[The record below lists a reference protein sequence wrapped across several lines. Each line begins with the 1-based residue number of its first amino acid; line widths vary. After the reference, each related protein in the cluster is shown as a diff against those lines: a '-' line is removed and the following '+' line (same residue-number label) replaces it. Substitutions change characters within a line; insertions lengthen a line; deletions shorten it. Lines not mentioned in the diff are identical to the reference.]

1 MIFMSA
7 GSDIAIKTCFELFT
21 KKNDKV
27 IIMNP
32 TFGMVNVY
40 CNIYALKS
48 VKIGFNKK
56 LELDYK
62 KLFENINKRT
72 SLIILAQSKQPYW
85 HNNSKGNYDKNFS
98 KTNKLNIPLVIDEA
112 YEGFFK
118 KLCKIHSKIQKYN
131 NYSNF
136 FKVFWF
142 GRVEG
147 RLCSH

>member
-72 SLIILAQSKQPYW
+72 SLIILANP
-85 HNNSKGNYDKNFS
+85 NSPTGTIIPKEIMIKIFS

-112 YEGFFK
+112 YEGFF
-118 KLCKIHSKIQKYN
+118 SK
-131 NYSNF
+131 S
-136 FKVFWF
+136 
-142 GRVEG
+142 
-147 RLCSH
+147 

>member
-72 SLIILAQSKQPYW
+72 SLIILANP
-85 HNNSKGNYDKNFS
+85 NSPTGTIIPKEIMIKIFS

-112 YEGFFK
+112 YEGFF
-118 KLCKIHSKIQKYN
+118 SKSYVKYIQKYKN
-131 NYSNF
+131 IIITRTFS
-136 FKVFWF
+136 KSF
-142 GRVEG
+142 GLEG
-147 RLCSH
+147 

>member
-1 MIFMSA
+1 MILCQR

-62 KLFENINKRT
+62 KSYL
-72 SLIILAQSKQPYW
+72 
-85 HNNSKGNYDKNFS
+85 
-98 KTNKLNIPLVIDEA
+98 
-112 YEGFFK
+112 
-118 KLCKIHSKIQKYN
+118 KI
-131 NYSNF
+131 
-136 FKVFWF
+136 
-142 GRVEG
+142 
-147 RLCSH
+147 